1 MTFFEVFL
9 VCRKRQIYM
18 QNIIL
23 FWSLQQKKKKDFLR
37 NQSIKKLKNVHV
49 F

>member
-23 FWSLQQKKKKDFLR
+23 FWSLQQKKKKKKDILR
-37 NQSIKKLKNVHV
+37 NQSIKK
-49 F
+49 